1 MLNTTFLRVRE
12 ENLPELRGWF
22 GRLPA
27 RRKELLAVYA
37 AEGTRSEQFFL
48 LRGEDGPVLMIVT
61 ELEDRRRGGE
71 AFLRSDVPLA
81 VEFKRLIQATSDGPP
96 RCEVLYDSARMTR
109 AEASAGAKPE
119 PTPRPDGEWKA
130 GG

>member
-12 ENLPELRGWF
+12 EKLPELRAWLGALE
-22 GRLPA
+22 GRQE
-27 RRKELLAVYA
+27 ELRTVYA

-48 LRGEDGPVLMIVT
+48 VRGEDGPVLVIVT

-71 AFLRSDVPLA
+71 TFLRSPMPLA
-81 VEFKRLIQATSDGPP
+81 LEFKQLIQEASDGPTLY
-96 RCEVLYDSARMTR
+96 EALYDSDGMARG
-109 AEASAGAKPE
+109 EASE
-119 PTPRPDGEWKA
+119 ETPPPSRPQDGWLD